1 LGITTII
8 IISVL
13 AAVAALVV
21 LTYWYAFIF
30 EVSNFKL
37 SEIEIFLKSQAG
49 KSPTGKNQANNT
61 ANTKSH
67 PEFSVLHLSDFHL
80 RKDAKG
86 EKLFKFIRSL
96 KSITPAPDFV
106 LITGDLVEK
115 NENFPFLCKML
126 EGLSASYGK
135 FAVFGVHDY
144 FNKTPNEFLRNMI
157 KRKKEY
163 KRPNDVTGLVAN
175 LNSIGIKVLRNE
187 NITFRL
193 DKKTASVGQI
203 KNVTIIGVEDSII
216 KRTDV
221 PKAFVGLNNI
231 GSVKPGSG
239 NEPKTI
245 FAVQHKDSGKSDIMD
260 YHPDIMGRNKNRYE
274 QTFKSCNSPLH
285 TLNTDG
291 TIRIALTHTPDM
303 DLLVDLSDQNVD
315 VVLCGHTHGGQVR
328 LPKVGAL
335 ISGCNIK
342 TKYCSGLFYFNNFVL
357 YTTKGLGEGRYSPFR
372 FYCQP
377 EATLIKFS

>member
-1 LGITTII
+1 LSLETII

-13 AAVAALVV
+13 AAAAVLAA

-37 SEIEIFLKSQAG
+37 SEIEIFLKSQAE
-49 KSPTGKNQANNT
+49 KSQAD
-61 ANTKSH
+61 NTKNH

-86 EKLFKFIRSL
+86 EKLFKFIQSL
-96 KSITPAPDFV
+96 KSITPVPDFI

-115 NENFPFLCKML
+115 NENFPSLFKML
-126 EGLSASYGK
+126 EGLNASYGK

-144 FNKTPNEFLRNMI
+144 FNKTPNEFLKNMI
-157 KRKKEY
+157 MGKKEY
-163 KRPNDVTGLVAN
+163 KRPNDVTGLVAK
-175 LNSIGIKVLRNE
+175 LNSIGIKVLKNE

-193 DKKTASVGQI
+193 DKKAASIGQI
-203 KNVTIIGVEDSII
+203 KNVEIIGVEDSII

-221 PKAFVGLNNI
+221 AKAFEGLSNM
-231 GSVKPGSG
+231 
-239 NEPKTI
+239 PKIIPT
-245 FAVQHKDSGKSDIMD
+245 VLSHS
-260 YHPDIMGRNKNRYE
+260 DIMGRNKNRYK
-274 QTFKSCNSPLH
+274 QTFKSCDSSLH
-285 TLNTDG
+285 TLNTEG
-291 TIRIALTHTPDM
+291 TIRIVLTHTPDM
-303 DLLVDLSDQNVD
+303 DLLVDLSDKNVD

-328 LPKVGAL
+328 LPGAGAL

-377 EATLIKFS
+377 EATLIKFY

>member
-1 LGITTII
+1 MGITIII

-13 AAVAALVV
+13 AATAALAV
-21 LTYWYAFIF
+21 LIYWYAFIF

-37 SEIEIFLKSQAG
+37 SEIEIFLKSQAEKTQSE
-49 KSPTGKNQANNT
+49 KSQPDNIN
-61 ANTKSH
+61 NTKSH

-86 EKLFKFIRSL
+86 EKLFKFIQSL
-96 KSITPAPDFV
+96 KSITPAPDFI

-126 EGLSASYGK
+126 EGLNASYGK

-144 FNKTPNEFLRNMI
+144 FNKTPNEFLKNMI
-157 KRKKEY
+157 MRKKEY
-163 KRPNDVTGLVAN
+163 KRSNDVTGLVAN

-193 DKKTASVGQI
+193 DKKTAPIGQT

-221 PKAFVGLNNI
+221 PKAFAGLNNM
-231 GSVKPGSG
+231 P
-239 NEPKTI
+239 E
-245 FAVQHKDSGKSDIMD
+245 IMPTVLS
-260 YHPDIMGRNKNRYE
+260 HSDIMGRNKNRYE
-274 QTFKSCNSPLH
+274 QTFKSCNSSLH
-285 TLNTDG
+285 TLNTEG
-291 TIRIALTHTPDM
+291 SIRIAFTHTPDM
-303 DLLVDLSDQNVD
+303 DLLVDLSNKNVD

-328 LPKVGAL
+328 LPGAGAL

-377 EATLIKFS
+377 EATLIKFHWFDQV

>member
-1 LGITTII
+1 MDLATII

-13 AAVAALVV
+13 AAAAALTT
-21 LTYWYAFIF
+21 LIYWYAFIF

-37 SEIEIFLKSQAG
+37 SEIKIFLKSQAE
-49 KSPTGKNQANNT
+49 KSQAD
-61 ANTKSH
+61 NTKSH

-86 EKLFKFIRSL
+86 EKLFKFIQSL
-96 KSITPAPDFV
+96 KSITPAPDFI

-115 NENFPFLCKML
+115 NENFPFLFKML
-126 EGLSASYGK
+126 EGLNASYGK

-144 FNKTPNEFLRNMI
+144 FNKTPNEFLKNMI

-193 DKKTASVGQI
+193 DKKTTQIEQI
-203 KNVTIIGVEDSII
+203 KNVEIIGVEDSII

-221 PKAFVGLNNI
+221 AKAFVGLDNSAGLNNM
-231 GSVKPGSG
+231 
-239 NEPKTI
+239 PKI
-245 FAVQHKDSGKSDIMD
+245 IPAVLS
-260 YHPDIMGRNKNRYE
+260 HPDIIGRNKNRYE
-274 QTFKSCNSPLH
+274 QTFKSCNSSLH

-291 TIRIALTHTPDM
+291 TIRIVLTHTPDM
-303 DLLVDLSDQNVD
+303 DLLVDLSDKNVD

-328 LPKVGAL
+328 LPGAGAL

-357 YTTKGLGEGRYSPFR
+357 YTTRGLGEGRYSPFR

-377 EATLIKFS
+377 EATLIKFY